1 MYLTMIAV
9 VASANNPRPVVFNRD
24 FLRLLIGEIV
34 SSLVV
39 SLTSSILSLIGDLEV
54 VNTYEV
60 IPPMME
66 VEIAKV
72 IGSMTS
78 VDIDREDEAV
88 EVTTAASGG
97 DTTPCS
103 MTPVA
108 LKPCGEM
115 LVLAGGEG
123 T

>member
-24 FLRLLIGEIV
+24 FPRLLIGEIV
-34 SSLVV
+34 SSLIV

-97 DTTPCS
+97 DCL
-103 MTPVA
+103 VA
-108 LKPCGEM
+108 LLSLIVATGSFDE
-115 LVLAGGEG
+115 VTVAI
-123 T
+123 

>member
-1 MYLTMIAV
+1 MIAV

-24 FLRLLIGEIV
+24 FPRLLIGEKV
-34 SSLVV
+34 STLIV

-60 IPPMME
+60 IPPMIE

-97 DTTPCS
+97 DCL
-103 MTPVA
+103 VA
-108 LKPCGEM
+108 LLSLIVATGSFDE
-115 LVLAGGEG
+115 VTAAI
-123 T
+123 